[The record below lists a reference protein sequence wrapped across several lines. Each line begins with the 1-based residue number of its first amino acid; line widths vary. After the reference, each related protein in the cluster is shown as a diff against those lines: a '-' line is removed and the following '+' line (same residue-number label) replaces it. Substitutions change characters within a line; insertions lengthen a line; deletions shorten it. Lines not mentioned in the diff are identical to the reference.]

1 MLLVLA
7 GLPEPVVNHIVRDDL
22 GSWLFRLDMA
32 YPEIKVAIE
41 YDGRQH
47 AENRAQW
54 VKDVGRREWFDGQGW
69 RIVTVLSDDLYVRP
83 DRTLDRITGVL
94 RARGMSA
101 RVTGA
106 EWQRHFPVRRGA

>member
-22 GSWLFRLDMA
+22 GSWLFRLDLA
-32 YPEIKVAIE
+32 YPEIKIAIE

-47 AENRAQW
+47 AENRTQW

-69 RIVTVLSDDLYVRP
+69 RIVTVLADDLYVRP